1 VIFTPKSLLRLP
13 AACSRLEELTQG
25 TFEPVLDDRAIQ
37 DRDAVDRVVLCSG
50 KIFYDLAAEAEQA
63 ANRPALVRVE
73 QLYSFPE
80 GQLKAILAGYPHA
93 REVVWAQE
101 EPRNMGAW
109 SWIAP
114 RIAPL
119 LEGKPLRYAGRPER
133 ASPAEGYPQAHTAE
147 QGRIVREAVSGE
159 R

>member
-13 AACSRLEELTQG
+13 AASSQLDDLTQG
-25 TFEPVLDDRAIQ
+25 TFEPVLDDRSIH
-37 DRDAVDRVVLCSG
+37 DRGAMERVVLCSG
-50 KIFYDLAAEAEQA
+50 KIYYDLVAEADQA
-63 ANRPALVRVE
+63 ATRPALVRVE

-80 GQLKAILAGYPHA
+80 GQLRAILAGYPNA

-101 EPRNMGAW
+101 EPSNMGAW

-133 ASPAEGYPQAHTAE
+133 PPA
-147 QGRIVREAVSGE
+147 
-159 R
+159 